1 MKKYKKL
8 KNVVYVNGYNHYS
21 RHREIPIHFTVN
33 EAEKAALDDL
43 IAVLGVTNLSA
54 FIRGQVFKAYDELSP
69 EQRQQLQEV
78 AKWRADND

>member
-1 MKKYKKL
+1 MSKYKKL
-8 KNVVYVNGYNHYS
+8 QNIVYIDGYNHYN
-21 RHREIPIHFTVN
+21 RHRIIPIQFFVN

-69 EQRQQLQEV
+69 EQRQQLKDV